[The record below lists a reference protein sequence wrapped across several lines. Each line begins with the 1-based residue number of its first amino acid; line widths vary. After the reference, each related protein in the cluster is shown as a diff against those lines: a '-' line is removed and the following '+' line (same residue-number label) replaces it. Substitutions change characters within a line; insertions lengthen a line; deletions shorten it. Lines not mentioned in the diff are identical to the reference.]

1 MCLNIYLPT
10 VVYVH
15 YAMSGACSHNKK
27 SDLDCLEVEL
37 LPAVSHHMGVE
48 NQTLVLCKSS

>member
-37 LPAVSHHMGVE
+37 LTASCEPPYGG
-48 NQTLVLCKSS
+48 